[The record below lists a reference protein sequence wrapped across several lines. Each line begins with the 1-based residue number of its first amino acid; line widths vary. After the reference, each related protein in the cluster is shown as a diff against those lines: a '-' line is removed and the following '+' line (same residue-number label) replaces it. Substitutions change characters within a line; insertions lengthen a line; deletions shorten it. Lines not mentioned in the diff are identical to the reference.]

1 LAQPLHFY
9 KLVMEVT
16 DLERSERFYRDDL
29 GLQPLGRN
37 LWPDDGDTATFR
49 TADGAHVVLV
59 QVAEIAPVGLDVHR
73 NFMLPEEDYFEVF
86 ERLQE
91 RGWLR
96 PNHRTEMGVRSATE
110 ITCSL
115 YDPDRNRLQL
125 TAWRRPYHVPA
136 AMRGKVVAGRI
147 DDFAEGSVT
156 YVGEGKFFVLRLPDG
171 FLALNNVCTH
181 LQANVVYQPE
191 HYQYYC
197 FCHGRMFDQ
206 VGRQVAIKV
215 DVPPLEAYAIE
226 FVDGQV
232 VVDTDHSI
240 PRSDAEADSV
250 VPLPDAALSEG
261 RR

>member
-1 LAQPLHFY
+1 LASSVHFY

-16 DLERSERFYRDDL
+16 DLDRSERFYRDDL
-29 GLQPLGRN
+29 GLQPIGRN
-37 LWPDDGDTATFR
+37 LWPDDGNTATFR

-59 QVAEIAPVGLDVHR
+59 EVPEVAPVGLDVHR
-73 NFMLPEEDYFEVF
+73 NFMLPEEDYFVVF
-86 ERLQE
+86 ERLRE

-125 TAWRRPYHVPA
+125 TAWRKPYNVPA
-136 AMRGKVVAGRI
+136 AKRGKVVAGRI
-147 DDFAEGSVT
+147 EDFAAGSVT
-156 YVGEGKFFVLRLPDG
+156 YVGEGKFFVVRTADG

-181 LQANVVYQPE
+181 LQCNVVYQPE

-197 FCHGRMFDQ
+197 FCHGRMFDRI
-206 VGRQVAIKV
+206 GRQVAIKV
-215 DVPPLEAYAIE
+215 DCPPLEAYAVE

-232 VVDTDHSI
+232 VVNTDESLS
-240 PRSDAEADSV
+240 RSDAQVEHM
-250 VPLPDAALSEG
+250 VPLPDAALA
-261 RR
+261 